1 MEGLMSKIF
10 VLDTEKRPLD
20 PIHPAQAR
28 QLLRNKKAAIL
39 RRFPFTIILKESF
52 PNISVSPLRLKIDPG
67 AKFTGIALVNDSTG
81 EVVFA
86 AELKHRGFAIRD
98 ALTSRRQLRRGRR
111 ARKTRYRQPRFL
123 NRTRPDGWLAP
134 SLQSRIENI
143 KTWVEKLRKFAP
155 IQAISQELARFDMQL
170 MSNPDIQGKEYQQGT
185 LAGYETREYLLEKW
199 GRQCAYCGVK
209 DVPFQVEHIHPR
221 AKGGSNSITNLTL
234 SCEKC
239 NIKKGT
245 SDIKDFL
252 KKEPTKLER
261 ILKQAK
267 RPLADAA
274 AVNTTRFALL
284 EVLKATGL
292 PVETG
297 SGGLTK
303 FNRNQQNLEKTHWI
317 DAACVGESTSRLGF
331 CRDGKVAWNYPE
343 GKSTP
348 VLNVKGV
355 KPLLITAN
363 GHGSR
368 QSCRTDKFGFPNR
381 HVPREKIHFGFQT
394 GDIVKAIVTTG
405 KKLGNYVGKVAI
417 RSSGSFNVS
426 AKLPQSDDRGKLSAK
441 NGLVQGISHKFC
453 KRIHAKDGY
462 SYGQ

>member
-1 MEGLMSKIF
+1 MSKVF
-10 VLDTEKRPLD
+10 VIDTDKRPLD
-20 PIHPAQAR
+20 PIHSAQAR
-28 QLLRNKKAAIL
+28 QLLRNKKAAVF
-39 RRFPFTIILKESF
+39 RRFPFTIILKESH
-52 PNISVSPLRLKIDPG
+52 SDSAVSPLRLKLDPG
-67 AKFTGIALVNDSTG
+67 AKHTGIALINDVTG

-86 AELKHRGFAIRD
+86 AELKHRGFAIRES
-98 ALTSRRQLRRGRR
+98 LTSRRQLRRSRR
-111 ARKTRYRQPRFL
+111 GRKTRYRQPRFL
-123 NRTRPDGWLAP
+123 NRTRPEGWLAP

-143 KTWVEKLRKFAP
+143 KTWVKKLCNLAR
-155 IQAISQELARFDMQL
+155 IEAISQELVRFDMQL
-170 MSNPDIQGKEYQQGT
+170 MANPDIQGKEYQQGT

-199 GRQCAYCGVK
+199 DRQCGYCGVK

-239 NIKKGT
+239 NTKKGT
-245 SDIKDFL
+245 KDIKDFL
-252 KKEPTKLER
+252 KKDPLKLEK

-303 FNRNQQNLEKTHWI
+303 FNRSKQKLKKTHWI
-317 DAACVGESTSRLGF
+317 DAACVGQ
-331 CRDGKVAWNYPE
+331 
-343 GKSTP
+343 STP
-348 VLNVKGV
+348 ILNIKGV

-363 GHGSR
+363 GHGTR

-381 HVPREKIHFGFQT
+381 HCSRIKFHFGFQT
-394 GDIVKAIVTTG
+394 GDIVKSVVKTG
-405 KKLGNYVGKVAI
+405 KKVGEYIGRIAT
-417 RSSGSFNVS
+417 RATGSFNIS
-426 AKLPQSDDRGKLSAK
+426 TR
-441 NGLVQGISHKFC
+441 NGLVQGLNYKTCKTIHK
-453 KRIHAKDGY
+453 KDGY
-462 SYGQ
+462 GYSN

>member
-1 MEGLMSKIF
+1 MSKVF
-10 VLDTEKRPLD
+10 VIDQSFIPLD
-20 PIHPAQAR
+20 PIHSAQAR
-28 QLLRNKKAAIL
+28 QLLRNKKAAVF
-39 RRFPFTIILKESF
+39 RQFPFTIILKESR
-52 PNISVSPLRLKIDPG
+52 PDSPMSALRLKIDPG
-67 AKFTGIALVNDSTG
+67 AKYTGIALVNDATG

-111 ARKTRYRQPRFL
+111 ARKTRYRKPRFK
-123 NRTRPDGWLAP
+123 NRPRPPGWLAP

-143 KTWVEKLRKFAP
+143 KTWVDKLRRFAP
-155 IQAISQELARFDMQL
+155 ITAISQELVRFDMQL
-170 MSNPDIQGKEYQQGT
+170 MRNPDIQGNEYQQGT
-185 LAGYETREYLLEKW
+185 LQGFETREYLLEKW
-199 GRQCAYCGVK
+199 NRECAYCGIK
-209 DVPFQVEHIHPR
+209 DIPLQVEHIHAR

-239 NIKKGT
+239 NVKKGT
-245 SDIKDFL
+245 KDIKDFL
-252 KKEPTKLER
+252 KKDPSRLEE

-284 EVLKATGL
+284 EALKQTGL

-303 FNRNQQNLEKTHWI
+303 FNRSQQMLEKTHWL
-317 DAACVGESTSRLGF
+317 DAACV
-331 CRDGKVAWNYPE
+331 

-348 VLNVKGV
+348 VLLIKGV

-368 QSCRTDKFGFPNR
+368 QSCRTDKFGFPSR
-381 HVPREKIHFGFQT
+381 YVPRFKFVNGFQT
-394 GDIVKAIVTTG
+394 GDITKAIVTKG
-405 KKLGNYVGKVAI
+405 KKIGEYIGRVAV
-417 RSSGSFNVS
+417 RTSGSFNIS
-426 AKLPQSDDRGKLSAK
+426 TAS
-441 NGLVQGISHKFC
+441 GLVQGISHKYC
-453 KRIHAKDGY
+453 KSIHKKDGY
-462 SYGQ
+462 EYGK

>member
-1 MEGLMSKIF
+1 MSKIF
-10 VLDTEKRPLD
+10 VIDTDKRPLD
-20 PIHPAQAR
+20 PIHSAQAR
-28 QLLRNKKAAIL
+28 QFLKNKKAAIF
-39 RRFPFTIILKESF
+39 RQFPFTIILKESR
-52 PNISVSPLRLKIDPG
+52 PDSPVSPLRLKLDPG
-67 AKFTGIALVNDSTG
+67 AKTTGMALVNDSTG

-98 ALTSRRQLRRGRR
+98 ALTSRRQLRRSRR

-123 NRTRPDGWLAP
+123 NRTRLGGWLAP

-143 KTWVEKLRKFAP
+143 KTWVKKLRNLAR
-155 IQAISQELARFDMQL
+155 IEAISQELVRFDMQL
-170 MSNPDIQGKEYQQGT
+170 MANLDIQGKEYQQGT

-221 AKGGSNSITNLTL
+221 SKGGSNSITNLTL

-239 NIKKGT
+239 NTKKGT
-245 SDIKDFL
+245 TDIKDFL
-252 KKEPTKLER
+252 KKDPSRLEK

-274 AVNTTRFALL
+274 SVNTTRFALL
-284 EVLKATGL
+284 FVLKATGL

-303 FNRNQQNLEKTHWI
+303 FNRSQQKVEKTHWI
-317 DAACVGESTSRLGF
+317 DAACVGQL
-331 CRDGKVAWNYPE
+331 
-343 GKSTP
+343 TP
-348 VLNVKGV
+348 TLNIKGV

-368 QSCRTDKFGFPNR
+368 QSCRTDKFGFPSKY
-381 HVPREKIHFGFQT
+381 VPRFKFVKDFQT
-394 GDIVKAIVTTG
+394 GDIVKAVVIKG
-405 KKLGNYVGKVAI
+405 KKIGAYIGRVAV
-417 RSSGSFNVS
+417 RTSGSFNIS
-426 AKLPQSDDRGKLSAK
+426 TAS
-441 NGLVQGISHKFC
+441 GLIQGISHKYC
-453 KRIHAKDGY
+453 KSIHKKDGY
-462 SYGQ
+462 EYGK

>member
-1 MEGLMSKIF
+1 MSKVF

-20 PIHPAQAR
+20 PINPAQAR
-28 QLLRNKKAAIL
+28 QLLRNKKAAIF
-39 RRFPFTIILKESF
+39 RQFPFTIILKKSC
-52 PNISVSPLRLKIDPG
+52 PDSPVSSLRLKIDPG
-67 AKFTGIALVNDSTG
+67 AKFTGMALINDSTG

-98 ALTSRRQLRRGRR
+98 SLTSRRQLRRSRR

-123 NRTRPDGWLAP
+123 NRTRLKGWLAP
-134 SLQSRIENI
+134 SLQSRVENI
-143 KTWVEKLRKFAP
+143 KTWVKKLLNFAP
-155 IQAISQELARFDMQL
+155 IRAISQELVRFDMQL
-170 MSNPDIQGKEYQQGT
+170 MANPDIQGKEYQQGT
-185 LAGYETREYLLEKW
+185 LAGYESREYLLEKW

-239 NIKKGT
+239 NTKKGT
-245 SDIKDFL
+245 KDIKDFL
-252 KKEPTKLER
+252 KKDPSKLEK

-274 AVNTTRFALL
+274 AVNTTRLALL

-303 FNRNQQNLEKTHWI
+303 FNRSQQNLEKTHWI
-317 DAACVGESTSRLGF
+317 DAACVGQ
-331 CRDGKVAWNYPE
+331 
-343 GKSTP
+343 STP
-348 VLNVKGV
+348 ILNIKGV

-363 GHGSR
+363 GHGTR
-368 QSCRTDKFGFPNR
+368 QSCRTDKYGFPSR
-381 HVPREKIHFGFQT
+381 YVPRFKFVNGFQT
-394 GDIVKAIVTTG
+394 GDIVKAVVTKG
-405 KKLGNYVGKVAI
+405 KKIGAYIGRVAV
-417 RSSGSFNVS
+417 RTTGSFNIS
-426 AKLPQSDDRGKLSAK
+426 TIS
-441 NGLVQGISHKFC
+441 GLIQGISYKYCKSIHK
-453 KRIHAKDGY
+453 KDGY
-462 SYGQ
+462 EYGKSKIC